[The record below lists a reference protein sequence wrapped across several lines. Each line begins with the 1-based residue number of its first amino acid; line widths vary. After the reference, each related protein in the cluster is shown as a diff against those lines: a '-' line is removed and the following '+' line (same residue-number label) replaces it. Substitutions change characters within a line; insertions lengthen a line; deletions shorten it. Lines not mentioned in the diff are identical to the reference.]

1 MLRITDSLRLAGTK
15 LRVRRIRLSITV
27 VVSGLLFAALLAGLT
42 MLMGAQRSVEEFDRG
57 SLNSRYLVA
66 QTAIRPNN
74 IEFTSSLTARAEAER
89 TQMIKDKQALA
100 ARLGLPYD
108 PKSEPPIMQSFPDSQ
123 PYPNDQSVIVQ
134 RLIRQETAKLP
145 RLTAD
150 AQWQFARTHGAVRQ
164 FSIQSIAANGMLN
177 YMERGIESFDD
188 KRQQNNQPT
197 PLEEFK
203 QQFGSITTIDQSLLG
218 GYLLASASAKPSE
231 IPLIIRYQDAET
243 LLGLKPLDKNA
254 SNDTQLARL
263 KELRQKAGQLTFS
276 ACYRNPA
283 SQELLQTAKQQIQ
296 AAANQAKK
304 PSADYVK
311 PDREYAMPSADS
323 CAAPAVVK
331 DNRSAETRRT
341 EANQRQFDQTFG
353 SAQPEPA
360 QAKFTFRVVGLM
372 PDGIEAAQSDIGSF
386 LQQFLSARLSYTWI
400 MPRGPMTTS
409 AQTALESTIQTANN
423 DQGGAN
429 REETLAIYEFSDPNK
444 ARSYLAAASCGEGA
458 SGGTGATDLFA
469 QPEPA
474 AEASKT
480 QKSNKSICLPHYVV
494 FASPTGS
501 NSLVNYDAMERL
513 RPIIMWTFIGVTII
527 AAFILLIIIS
537 RTIADS
543 RKESAV
549 FRALGATRLDIS
561 QIYFVYTMIVAL
573 LTALFSIAAGLIVVY
588 IADNLLAGQITA
600 TLRIAMTPKDLA
612 TTFHFWTIDWTII
625 GAVALSIIA
634 AAVLA
639 CLIPLIRNTRRNPI
653 KDMRDE

>member
-66 QTAIRPNN
+66 QTAIRLNN
-74 IEFTSSLTARAEAER
+74 IEFTSNLTARAEAER
-89 TQMIKDKQALA
+89 TQMIKDKQTLA

-108 PKSEPPIMQSFPDSQ
+108 PKSEPPIMQSFPDSP
-123 PYPNDQSVIVQ
+123 PYPNSQSVVVQ
-134 RLIRQETAKLP
+134 RIIREELTKLP

-150 AQWQFARTHGAVRQ
+150 AQWQFARTRGAVQQ

-203 QQFGSITTIDQSLLG
+203 QQFGSITAIDRSLLG
-218 GYLLASASAKPSE
+218 GYLLAGASAKPSE
-231 IPLIIRYQDAET
+231 IPLIIRYQDAEA

-331 DNRSAETRRT
+331 DNLSAEAKRT

-386 LQQFLSARLSYTWI
+386 LQQFLSTRLSYTWI
-400 MPRGPMTTS
+400 MPRGSMTTA

-423 DQGGAN
+423 DQGNAN

-444 ARSYLAAASCGEGA
+444 ARNYLAAASCGEGA
-458 SGGTGATDLFA
+458 SGGTGGTDLFA

-474 AEASKT
+474 AEASKA

-513 RPIIMWTFIGVTII
+513 KPIIMWTFIGVTII

-588 IADNLLAGQITA
+588 IADNLLASQITA

>member
-74 IEFTSSLTARAEAER
+74 IEFTSNLTARAEAER

-108 PKSEPPIMQSFPDSQ
+108 PKSEPSIMQSFPDSQ

-150 AQWQFARTHGAVRQ
+150 AQWQFARTRGAVRQ

-197 PLEEFK
+197 PLEELK

-218 GYLLASASAKPSE
+218 GYLLADASAKLSE
-231 IPLIIRYQDAET
+231 IPLIIRYQDAEA

-331 DNRSAETRRT
+331 DNRSAEVKRT
-341 EANQRQFDQTFG
+341 EANRRYFDQTFG

-400 MPRGPMTTS
+400 MPRGSMTTA

-429 REETLAIYEFSDPNK
+429 RDETLAIYEFSDPNK

-458 SGGTGATDLFA
+458 A
-469 QPEPA
+469 QPEPTG
-474 AEASKT
+474 ASKT

-513 RPIIMWTFIGVTII
+513 KPIIMWTFIGVTII

-573 LTALFSIAAGLIVVY
+573 LTALFSITAGLVVVY
-588 IADNLLAGQITA
+588 IADNVFASQITA

-612 TTFHFWTIDWTII
+612 TTFHFWTIDWMVI

>member
-42 MLMGAQRSVEEFDRG
+42 MLMGAQQSVEEFDRG
-57 SLNSRYLVA
+57 SLNNRYLVA

-74 IEFTSSLTARAEAER
+74 IEFTSNLAAHAEAER

-108 PKSEPPIMQSFPDSQ
+108 PKSEPSIMQSFPDSQ

-150 AQWQFARTHGAVRQ
+150 AQWQFARTRGAVRQ

-218 GYLLASASAKPSE
+218 GYLLAGASAKPSE

-263 KELRQKAGQLTFS
+263 KELRQKARQLTFS

-304 PSADYVK
+304 PSADYIK

-331 DNRSAETRRT
+331 DNRSAEARRT
-341 EANQRQFDQTFG
+341 EANQRYFDQTFG

-386 LQQFLSARLSYTWI
+386 LQQFLSTRLSYTWI
-400 MPRGPMTTS
+400 MPRGSMTTA

-423 DQGGAN
+423 DQGNAN

-458 SGGTGATDLFA
+458 SGGTEITDLSA

-474 AEASKT
+474 EVSKT

-513 RPIIMWTFIGVTII
+513 KPIIMWTFIGVTII

-537 RTIADS
+537 RTRADS

-588 IADNLLAGQITA
+588 IADNLLASQITA

-612 TTFHFWTIDWTII
+612 TTFHFWTIDWMVI

>member
-66 QTAIRPNN
+66 QTAIRPNT
-74 IEFTSSLTARAEAER
+74 IEFTSNLTARAEAER

-150 AQWQFARTHGAVRQ
+150 AQWQFARTRGAVQQ
-164 FSIQSIAANGMLN
+164 FSIQSITANGTLN
-177 YMERGIESFDD
+177 YMEQGLESFDD

-218 GYLLASASAKPSE
+218 GYLLAGASAKPSE
-231 IPLIIRYQDAET
+231 IPLIIRYQDAEV

-254 SNDTQLARL
+254 SNDMQLARL
-263 KELRQKAGQLTFS
+263 KELRQKARQLTFS
-276 ACYRNPA
+276 ACYRNPTSRA
-283 SQELLQTAKQQIQ
+283 LLQTAKQQIQ

-323 CAAPAVVK
+323 CAAPTVIK
-331 DNRSAETRRT
+331 DNRSAEARRT

-372 PDGIEAAQSDIGSF
+372 PDGIKATLSDIGSF
-386 LQQFLSARLSYTWI
+386 LQQFLSTRLAYAWI
-400 MPRGPMTTS
+400 MPRGPMTTA

-429 REETLAIYEFSDPNK
+429 RDETLAIYEFSDPNK

-458 SGGTGATDLFA
+458 SGGTGGTDLFA
-469 QPEPA
+469 QPEPV
-474 AEASKT
+474 EASKT
-480 QKSNKSICLPHYVV
+480 QRSNKSICLPHYVV

-513 RPIIMWTFIGVTII
+513 KPIIMWTFIGVTII

-573 LTALFSIAAGLIVVY
+573 FTALFSIAAGLIVVY
-588 IADNLLAGQITA
+588 IADNLLASQITA

>member
-74 IEFTSSLTARAEAER
+74 IEFTSNLTARAEVER

-150 AQWQFARTHGAVRQ
+150 AQWQFAHTRGAVQQ

-203 QQFGSITTIDQSLLG
+203 QQFSSITAIDQSLLG
-218 GYLLASASAKPSE
+218 GYLLAGASAKPSE
-231 IPLIIRYQDAET
+231 IPLIIRYQDAEV

-304 PSADYVK
+304 PSADYIK
-311 PDREYAMPSADS
+311 PDREYAMPPADS

-331 DNRSAETRRT
+331 DNRSAEAKRT
-341 EANQRQFDQTFG
+341 EANQRYFDQTFG

-372 PDGIEAAQSDIGSF
+372 PDDMKATQSDIGSF
-386 LQQFLSARLSYTWI
+386 LQQFLSTRLSHTWI
-400 MPRGPMTTS
+400 MPRGSMTTA
-409 AQTALESTIQTANN
+409 AQTALESTIQTASN
-423 DQGGAN
+423 DQGNAN
-429 REETLAIYEFSDPNK
+429 RDETLAIYEFSDPNK
-444 ARSYLAAASCGEGA
+444 ARNYLAAASCGEGA
-458 SGGTGATDLFA
+458 SGGTGGTDLFA

-474 AEASKT
+474 ETSTAKR
-480 QKSNKSICLPHYVV
+480 SNKSICLPHYVV

-513 RPIIMWTFIGVTII
+513 KPIIMWTFIGVTII

-588 IADNLLAGQITA
+588 IADNLLASQITA

>member
-57 SLNSRYLVA
+57 SLNNRYLVA

-74 IEFTSSLTARAEAER
+74 IEFTSNLTAHAEAER

-150 AQWQFARTHGAVRQ
+150 AQWQFARTRGAIRQ
-164 FSIQSIAANGMLN
+164 FSVQSIAANGMLN

-197 PLEEFK
+197 LLEEFK

-218 GYLLASASAKPSE
+218 GYLLANANAKPSE
-231 IPLIIRYQDAET
+231 IPLIIRYQDAEA

-331 DNRSAETRRT
+331 DNRSAEAKRT

-372 PDGIEAAQSDIGSF
+372 PDGIEAAQSDTGSF
-386 LQQFLSARLSYTWI
+386 LQQFLSTRLAYTWI
-400 MPRGPMTTS
+400 MPRGSMTTA

-429 REETLAIYEFSDPNK
+429 RDETLAIYEFSNPNK
-444 ARSYLAAASCGEGA
+444 ARSYLAAASCGEGN
-458 SGGTGATDLFA
+458 SGGTEITDLSA

-474 AEASKT
+474 EVSKT
-480 QKSNKSICLPHYVV
+480 QKSNKSICLPRYVV

-573 LTALFSIAAGLIVVY
+573 LTALFSITAGLIVVY
-588 IADNLLAGQITA
+588 IADNLLASQITA

-612 TTFHFWTIDWTII
+612 TTFHFWTIDWMVI

>member
-57 SLNSRYLVA
+57 SLNNRYLVA

-74 IEFTSSLTARAEAER
+74 IEFTSNLTARAEVER

-150 AQWQFARTHGAVRQ
+150 AQWQFARTHGAIRQ

-177 YMERGIESFDD
+177 YMERGLESFDD

-203 QQFGSITTIDQSLLG
+203 QQFGSITAIDQSLLG
-218 GYLLASASAKPSE
+218 GYLLANANAKPSE
-231 IPLIIRYQDAET
+231 IPLIIRYQDAEA

-386 LQQFLSARLSYTWI
+386 LQQFLSTRLSYTWI
-400 MPRGPMTTS
+400 MPRGSMTTA

-423 DQGGAN
+423 DQGNAN
-429 REETLAIYEFSDPNK
+429 RDETLAIYEFSDPNK

-458 SGGTGATDLFA
+458 A
-469 QPEPA
+469 QPEP

-513 RPIIMWTFIGVTII
+513 KPIIMWTFIGVTII

-573 LTALFSIAAGLIVVY
+573 LTALFSITAGLIVVY
-588 IADNLLAGQITA
+588 IADNMFASQITA

-612 TTFHFWTIDWTII
+612 TTFHFWTMDWMVI

>member
-74 IEFTSSLTARAEAER
+74 IEFTSNLTARAEAER

-108 PKSEPPIMQSFPDSQ
+108 PKSEPPIMQSFPDSP
-123 PYPNDQSVIVQ
+123 PYPNNQSVIVQ

-150 AQWQFARTHGAVRQ
+150 AQWQFARTRGAVQQ

-203 QQFGSITTIDQSLLG
+203 QQFSNITAIDQSLLG
-218 GYLLASASAKPSE
+218 GYLLAGVSAKPSE
-231 IPLIIRYQDAET
+231 IPLIIRYQDAEA

-263 KELRQKAGQLTFS
+263 KELRQKAGHLTFS
-276 ACYRNPA
+276 ACYRNPTSRA
-283 SQELLQTAKQQIQ
+283 LLQTAKQQIQ

-323 CAAPAVVK
+323 CAAPTVIK
-331 DNRSAETRRT
+331 DNRSAEAKRT

-372 PDGIEAAQSDIGSF
+372 PDGIKATQSDIGSF
-386 LQQFLSARLSYTWI
+386 LQQFLSTRLAYAWI
-400 MPRGPMTTS
+400 MPRGPMTTA
-409 AQTALESTIQTANN
+409 AQTALESTIQTATNN
-423 DQGGAN
+423 DQGNAS

-458 SGGTGATDLFA
+458 A
-469 QPEPA
+469 QPEPTG
-474 AEASKT
+474 ASKT
-480 QKSNKSICLPHYVV
+480 QKSNKSICLPRYVV

-588 IADNLLAGQITA
+588 IADNLLASQITA

-612 TTFHFWTIDWTII
+612 TIFHFWTIDWTII

>member
-57 SLNSRYLVA
+57 SLNNRYLVA

-74 IEFTSSLTARAEAER
+74 IEFTSNLTARAEAER

-145 RLTAD
+145 RLTAA

-188 KRQQNNQPT
+188 KRQQNNQPI

-218 GYLLASASAKPSE
+218 GYLLAGASAKPSE

-254 SNDTQLARL
+254 SNDMQLARL

-283 SQELLQTAKQQIQ
+283 SQALLQTAKQQIQ

-323 CAAPAVVK
+323 CAAPTVIK
-331 DNRSAETRRT
+331 DNRSTETKRT
-341 EANQRQFDQTFG
+341 EANQRYFDQTFG
-353 SAQPEPA
+353 SAQPEPT

-400 MPRGPMTTS
+400 MPRGSMTTA

-429 REETLAIYEFSDPNK
+429 RDETLAIYEFSDPNK
-444 ARSYLAAASCGEGA
+444 ARGYLAAASCGEGN
-458 SGGTGATDLFA
+458 SGGTEITDLSA

-474 AEASKT
+474 EVSKT

-513 RPIIMWTFIGVTII
+513 KPIIMWTFIGVTII

-588 IADNLLAGQITA
+588 IADNLLASQITA

-612 TTFHFWTIDWTII
+612 TTFHFWTIDWIVI

>member
-74 IEFTSSLTARAEAER
+74 IEFTSNLTARAEAER

-123 PYPNDQSVIVQ
+123 PYPNNQSVIVQ

-164 FSIQSIAANGMLN
+164 FSIQSIATNGMLN

-203 QQFGSITTIDQSLLG
+203 QQFGSITAIDQSLLG
-218 GYLLASASAKPSE
+218 GYLLAGASAKPSE
-231 IPLIIRYQDAET
+231 IPLIIRYQDAEA

-331 DNRSAETRRT
+331 DNRSAEAKRT
-341 EANQRQFDQTFG
+341 EADQRYFDQTFG
-353 SAQPEPA
+353 SVQPEPA

-372 PDGIEAAQSDIGSF
+372 PDGIKATQSDIGSF
-386 LQQFLSARLSYTWI
+386 LQQFLSTRLAYAWI
-400 MPRGPMTTS
+400 MPRGPMTTA

-429 REETLAIYEFSDPNK
+429 RDETLAIYEFSDPNK
-444 ARSYLAAASCGEGA
+444 ARSYLAAASCGEGN
-458 SGGTGATDLFA
+458 SGGTEITDLSA
-469 QPEPA
+469 QPEPT
-474 AEASKT
+474 EASKT

-513 RPIIMWTFIGVTII
+513 KPIIMWTFIGVTII

-588 IADNLLAGQITA
+588 IADNVFASQITT

-612 TTFHFWTIDWTII
+612 TTFHFWTIDWMVI

>member
-42 MLMGAQRSVEEFDRG
+42 MLMGAQRSIEEFDRG

-74 IEFTSSLTARAEAER
+74 IEFTSDLTARAEAER

-150 AQWQFARTHGAVRQ
+150 AQWQFARARGAVRQ

-203 QQFGSITTIDQSLLG
+203 QQFGSITAIDQSLLG
-218 GYLLASASAKPSE
+218 GYLLAGASAKPSE

-254 SNDTQLARL
+254 NNDTQLARL
-263 KELRQKAGQLTFS
+263 KELRQKARQLTFS

-311 PDREYAMPSADS
+311 PDHEYAMPSADS
-323 CAAPAVVK
+323 CAAPTVVK
-331 DNRSAETRRT
+331 DNRSAEARRT
-341 EANQRQFDQTFG
+341 EANQRYFDQTFG

-386 LQQFLSARLSYTWI
+386 LQQFLSTRLSYTWI
-400 MPRGPMTTS
+400 MPRGSMTTA

-429 REETLAIYEFSDPNK
+429 RDETLAIYEFSNPNK
-444 ARSYLAAASCGEGA
+444 ARSYLAAASCGEGN
-458 SGGTGATDLFA
+458 SGGTEITDLSA

-474 AEASKT
+474 EVSKT
-480 QKSNKSICLPHYVV
+480 QKSNKSICLPRYVV

-573 LTALFSIAAGLIVVY
+573 LTALFSITAGLIVVY
-588 IADNLLAGQITA
+588 IADNVFAGQITA

-612 TTFHFWTIDWTII
+612 TTFRFWTIDWMVI

>member
-57 SLNSRYLVA
+57 SLNNRYLVA
-66 QTAIRPNN
+66 QTAIRPNT
-74 IEFTSSLTARAEAER
+74 IEFTSNLTARAEAER

-108 PKSEPPIMQSFPDSQ
+108 PKSEPPIMQSFPDSP
-123 PYPNDQSVIVQ
+123 PYPNNQSVIVQ

-150 AQWQFARTHGAVRQ
+150 AQWQFARTRGAVQQ

-203 QQFGSITTIDQSLLG
+203 QQFSSITAIDQSLLG
-218 GYLLASASAKPSE
+218 GYLLAGASAKPSE
-231 IPLIIRYQDAET
+231 IPLIIRYQDAEV

-276 ACYRNPA
+276 ACYRNPTSRA
-283 SQELLQTAKQQIQ
+283 LLQTAKQQIQ

-304 PSADYVK
+304 PSADYIK

-372 PDGIEAAQSDIGSF
+372 PDGIKATQSDIGSF
-386 LQQFLSARLSYTWI
+386 LQQFLSTRLAYAWI
-400 MPRGPMTTS
+400 MPRGPMTTA

-429 REETLAIYEFSDPNK
+429 RDETLAIYEFSDPNK
-444 ARSYLAAASCGEGA
+444 ARNYLAAASCGEGA
-458 SGGTGATDLFA
+458 SGGTGGTDLFA

-474 AEASKT
+474 ETSTAKR
-480 QKSNKSICLPHYVV
+480 SNKSICLPHYVV

-513 RPIIMWTFIGVTII
+513 KPIIMWTFIGVTII

-588 IADNLLAGQITA
+588 IADNVFASQITA

-612 TTFHFWTIDWTII
+612 TTFHFWTIDWAII

>member
-74 IEFTSSLTARAEAER
+74 IEFTSNLTARAEAER

-150 AQWQFARTHGAVRQ
+150 AQWQFARTRGAVRQ

-218 GYLLASASAKPSE
+218 GYLLAGASAKPNE

-311 PDREYAMPSADS
+311 PDREYAMPPADS
-323 CAAPAVVK
+323 CAAPAVIK
-331 DNRSAETRRT
+331 DNRSVEAKRT
-341 EANQRQFDQTFG
+341 EANQRYFDQTFG

-372 PDGIEAAQSDIGSF
+372 PDCIEAAQSDIGSF
-386 LQQFLSARLSYTWI
+386 LQQFLSARLAYTWI
-400 MPRGPMTTS
+400 MPRGSMTTA

-429 REETLAIYEFSDPNK
+429 RDETLAIYEFSDPNK
-444 ARSYLAAASCGEGA
+444 ARSYLAAASCGEGN
-458 SGGTGATDLFA
+458 SGGTEITDLSA
-469 QPEPA
+469 QPEP

-480 QKSNKSICLPHYVV
+480 QKPDKSICLPHYVL

-513 RPIIMWTFIGVTII
+513 KPIIMWTFIGVTII

-573 LTALFSIAAGLIVVY
+573 LTALFSITAGLVVVY
-588 IADNLLAGQITA
+588 IADNLLASQITA
-600 TLRIAMTPKDLA
+600 TLRIAMTSKDLA
-612 TTFHFWTIDWTII
+612 TTFHFWTIDWMVI

>member
-42 MLMGAQRSVEEFDRG
+42 MLMGAQQSVEEFDRG

-74 IEFTSSLTARAEAER
+74 IEFTSNLTARAEAER

-108 PKSEPPIMQSFPDSQ
+108 PKSEPPIMQSLPDGPS
-123 PYPNDQSVIVQ
+123 YPNSQSVIVQ

-150 AQWQFARTHGAVRQ
+150 AQWQFARTQGAVQQ
-164 FSIQSIAANGMLN
+164 FAIQSIAANGMLN
-177 YMERGIESFDD
+177 YMERGLESFDD

-203 QQFGSITTIDQSLLG
+203 QQFSNITAIDQSLLG
-218 GYLLASASAKPSE
+218 GYLLADTSAKPSE
-231 IPLIIRYQDAET
+231 IPLIIRYQDAEA

-331 DNRSAETRRT
+331 DNRSAEAKRT

-386 LQQFLSARLSYTWI
+386 LQQFLSTRLAYTWI
-400 MPRGPMTTS
+400 MPRGSITTA

-423 DQGGAN
+423 DQGNAN

-458 SGGTGATDLFA
+458 SGGTGGTDLFA
-469 QPEPA
+469 QPEPV
-474 AEASKT
+474 EASKT

-513 RPIIMWTFIGVTII
+513 KPIIMWTFIGVTII

-588 IADNLLAGQITA
+588 IADNWLAGQITA

-612 TTFHFWTIDWTII
+612 TTFHFWTIDWMVI

>member
-74 IEFTSSLTARAEAER
+74 IEFTSNLTARAEAER

-108 PKSEPPIMQSFPDSQ
+108 PKSEPPIMQSFPDSP
-123 PYPNDQSVIVQ
+123 PYPNSQSVVVQ
-134 RLIRQETAKLP
+134 RIIREELTKLP

-150 AQWQFARTHGAVRQ
+150 AQWQFARTRGAVRQ

-203 QQFGSITTIDQSLLG
+203 QQFSNITAIDQSLLG
-218 GYLLASASAKPSE
+218 GYLLTSANTKPSE
-231 IPLIIRYQDAET
+231 IPLIIRYQDAEV

-263 KELRQKAGQLTFS
+263 KELRQKARQLTFS

-331 DNRSAETRRT
+331 DNRSAEAKRT

-353 SAQPEPA
+353 STQSEPA

-372 PDGIEAAQSDIGSF
+372 PDDMKATQSDIGSF
-386 LQQFLSARLSYTWI
+386 LQQFLSTRLSHTWI
-400 MPRGPMTTS
+400 MPRGSMTTA
-409 AQTALESTIQTANN
+409 AQTALESTIQTATNN

-429 REETLAIYEFSDPNK
+429 RDETLAIYEFSDPNK

-458 SGGTGATDLFA
+458 A
-469 QPEPA
+469 QPEP

-513 RPIIMWTFIGVTII
+513 KPIIMWTFIGVTII

-573 LTALFSIAAGLIVVY
+573 LTALFSIAAGLTVVY
-588 IADNLLAGQITA
+588 IADNLLASQITA

-612 TTFHFWTIDWTII
+612 TTFHFWTIDWMVI

>member
-74 IEFTSSLTARAEAER
+74 IDFTSNLTARAEAER

-108 PKSEPPIMQSFPDSQ
+108 PKSEPPIMQSFPDSP
-123 PYPNDQSVIVQ
+123 PYPNSQSVIVQ

-150 AQWQFARTHGAVRQ
+150 AQWQFARTRGAVRQ

-203 QQFGSITTIDQSLLG
+203 QQFSNITAIDQSLLG
-218 GYLLASASAKPSE
+218 GYLLSGASAKPSE
-231 IPLIIRYQDAET
+231 IPLIIRYQDAEV

-263 KELRQKAGQLTFS
+263 KELRQKAGRLTFS

-283 SQELLQTAKQQIQ
+283 SRALLQTAKQQIQ

-304 PSADYVK
+304 PSTDYVK

-323 CAAPAVVK
+323 CAAPTVIK
-331 DNRSAETRRT
+331 DNRSAETKRT
-341 EANQRQFDQTFG
+341 EANQRYFDQTFG
-353 SAQPEPA
+353 STQPEPA

-386 LQQFLSARLSYTWI
+386 LQQFLSTRLSHTWI
-400 MPRGPMTTS
+400 MPRGSMTTA

-429 REETLAIYEFSDPNK
+429 RDETLAIYEFSDPNK

-458 SGGTGATDLFA
+458 A
-469 QPEPA
+469 QPEPTG
-474 AEASKT
+474 ASKT
-480 QKSNKSICLPHYVV
+480 QKPDKSICLPHYVV

-513 RPIIMWTFIGVTII
+513 KPIIMWTFIGVTII

-588 IADNLLAGQITA
+588 IADNLLASQITA

-612 TTFHFWTIDWTII
+612 TTFHFWTIDWMVI

>member
-74 IEFTSSLTARAEAER
+74 IEFTSNLTARAEAER

-108 PKSEPPIMQSFPDSQ
+108 PKSEPSIMQSFPDSP
-123 PYPNDQSVIVQ
+123 PYPNSQSVVVQ

-164 FSIQSIAANGMLN
+164 FSIQSIAANGLLN
-177 YMERGIESFDD
+177 YMERGLESFDD
-188 KRQQNNQPT
+188 KRQQNSQPT

-203 QQFGSITTIDQSLLG
+203 QQFSSITTIDQSLLG
-218 GYLLASASAKPSE
+218 GYLLAGASAKPSE
-231 IPLIIRYQDAET
+231 IPLIIRYQDAEV

-276 ACYRNPA
+276 ACYRNPTSRA
-283 SQELLQTAKQQIQ
+283 LLQTAKQQIQ

-331 DNRSAETRRT
+331 DNRSAEAKRT

-386 LQQFLSARLSYTWI
+386 LQQFLSARLAYTWI
-400 MPRGPMTTS
+400 MPRGPMTTA

-423 DQGGAN
+423 DQGNAN

-444 ARSYLAAASCGEGA
+444 ARSYLAAASCSEGN
-458 SGGTGATDLFA
+458 SGGTEITDLSA
-469 QPEPA
+469 QPEP

-513 RPIIMWTFIGVTII
+513 KPIIMWTFIGVTII

-573 LTALFSIAAGLIVVY
+573 LTTLFSITAGLIVVY
-588 IADNLLAGQITA
+588 IADNVFASQITA

-612 TTFHFWTIDWTII
+612 TTFHFWTVDWAII

>member
-74 IEFTSSLTARAEAER
+74 IEFTSNLTARAEAER

-150 AQWQFARTHGAVRQ
+150 AQWQFARTRGAVRQ

-177 YMERGIESFDD
+177 YMEQGLESFDD

-218 GYLLASASAKPSE
+218 GYLLAGASAKPSE

-263 KELRQKAGQLTFS
+263 KELRQKARQLTFS

-283 SQELLQTAKQQIQ
+283 SQALLQTAKQQIQ

-311 PDREYAMPSADS
+311 PDREYAMPSANS
-323 CAAPAVVK
+323 CAAPTVVK
-331 DNRSAETRRT
+331 DNRSAETKRT

-353 SAQPEPA
+353 SVQPEPA

-372 PDGIEAAQSDIGSF
+372 PDGIKATQSDIGSF
-386 LQQFLSARLSYTWI
+386 LQQFLSTRLSHTWI
-400 MPRGPMTTS
+400 MPRGLMTTA
-409 AQTALESTIQTANN
+409 AQTALESTVQTANN

-429 REETLAIYEFSDPNK
+429 RDETLAIYEFSDPNK
-444 ARSYLAAASCGEGA
+444 ARSYLAAASCGEGN
-458 SGGTGATDLFA
+458 SGGTEITDLSA
-469 QPEPA
+469 QPEPT
-474 AEASKT
+474 EASKT

-513 RPIIMWTFIGVTII
+513 KPIIMWTFIGVTII

-543 RKESAV
+543 RKESAI

-573 LTALFSIAAGLIVVY
+573 LTALFSVTAGLIVVY

-600 TLRIAMTPKDLA
+600 TLRVAMTPKDLA
-612 TTFHFWTIDWTII
+612 TTFHFWTIDWAII

>member
-74 IEFTSSLTARAEAER
+74 IEFTSNLTARAEAER

-108 PKSEPPIMQSFPDSQ
+108 PKSEPPIMQSFPDSP
-123 PYPNDQSVIVQ
+123 PYPNNQSVIVQ

-150 AQWQFARTHGAVRQ
+150 AQWQFARTRGAVQQ

-203 QQFGSITTIDQSLLG
+203 QQFSNITAIDQSLLG
-218 GYLLASASAKPSE
+218 GYLLAGVSAKPSE
-231 IPLIIRYQDAET
+231 IPLIIRYQDAEA

-276 ACYRNPA
+276 ACYRNPTSRA
-283 SQELLQTAKQQIQ
+283 LLQTAKQQIQ

-323 CAAPAVVK
+323 CAAPTVIK
-331 DNRSAETRRT
+331 DNRSAEAKRT

-372 PDGIEAAQSDIGSF
+372 PDGIKATQSDIGSF
-386 LQQFLSARLSYTWI
+386 LQQFLSTRLAYAWI
-400 MPRGPMTTS
+400 MPRGPMTTA
-409 AQTALESTIQTANN
+409 AQTALESTIQTATNN
-423 DQGGAN
+423 DQGNAS

-458 SGGTGATDLFA
+458 A
-469 QPEPA
+469 QPEPTG
-474 AEASKT
+474 ASKT
-480 QKSNKSICLPHYVV
+480 QKSNKSICLPRYVV

-588 IADNLLAGQITA
+588 IADNLLASQITA

-612 TTFHFWTIDWTII
+612 TIFHFWD
-625 GAVALSIIA
+625 
-634 AAVLA
+634 
-639 CLIPLIRNTRRNPI
+639 
-653 KDMRDE
+653 D

>member
-74 IEFTSSLTARAEAER
+74 IEFTSNLTARAEAER

-108 PKSEPPIMQSFPDSQ
+108 PKSEPPIMQSFPDSP

-150 AQWQFARTHGAVRQ
+150 AQWQFARTRGAVRQ

-218 GYLLASASAKPSE
+218 GYLLAGASAKPSE

-263 KELRQKAGQLTFS
+263 KELRQKARQLTFS

-296 AAANQAKK
+296 TAANQAKK

-331 DNRSAETRRT
+331 DNRSAETKRT
-341 EANQRQFDQTFG
+341 EANQRYFDQTFD

-400 MPRGPMTTS
+400 MPRGSMTTA

-423 DQGGAN
+423 DQGNAN

-444 ARSYLAAASCGEGA
+444 ARSYLAAASCGEGN
-458 SGGTGATDLFA
+458 SGGTEITDLSA
-469 QPEPA
+469 QPEPT
-474 AEASKT
+474 EASKT
-480 QKSNKSICLPHYVV
+480 QKSNKSICLPRYVV

-513 RPIIMWTFIGVTII
+513 KPIIMWTFIGVTII

-573 LTALFSIAAGLIVVY
+573 LTALFSIAAGLVVVY
-588 IADNLLAGQITA
+588 IADNLLASQITA

-612 TTFHFWTIDWTII
+612 TTFHFWTIDWTVI

>member
-57 SLNSRYLVA
+57 SLNNRYLVA

-74 IEFTSSLTARAEAER
+74 IEFTSNLTARAEAER

-108 PKSEPPIMQSFPDSQ
+108 PKSEPPIMQSFPDSP
-123 PYPNDQSVIVQ
+123 PYPNNQNVIVQ
-134 RLIRQETAKLP
+134 WLIRQETAKLP

-150 AQWQFARTHGAVRQ
+150 AQWQFARTRGAMQQ

-203 QQFGSITTIDQSLLG
+203 QQFSNITAIDQSLLG
-218 GYLLASASAKPSE
+218 GYLLAGASAKPSE
-231 IPLIIRYQDAET
+231 IPLIIRYQDAEV

-254 SNDTQLARL
+254 SNDMQLARL

-283 SQELLQTAKQQIQ
+283 SQALLQTAKQQIQ

-311 PDREYAMPSADS
+311 SDREYAIPPADS
-323 CAAPAVVK
+323 CAAPTVVK
-331 DNRSAETRRT
+331 DNRSAEAKRT

-353 SAQPEPA
+353 STQSEPA
-360 QAKFTFRVVGLM
+360 QAKFTFHVVGLM
-372 PDGIEAAQSDIGSF
+372 PDDMKATQSDIGSF
-386 LQQFLSARLSYTWI
+386 LQQFLSTRLSHTWI
-400 MPRGPMTTS
+400 MPRGSITTA
-409 AQTALESTIQTANN
+409 AQTALESTIQTTNN
-423 DQGGAN
+423 DQGNAN
-429 REETLAIYEFSDPNK
+429 REETLAIYEFSEPNK
-444 ARSYLAAASCGEGA
+444 ARRYLAAASCGEGT
-458 SGGTGATDLFA
+458 SGGTGGTDLFA
-469 QPEPA
+469 QPEPV
-474 AEASKT
+474 EASKT

-513 RPIIMWTFIGVTII
+513 KPIIMWTFIGVTIV

-588 IADNLLAGQITA
+588 IADNLLASQITA
-600 TLRIAMTPKDLA
+600 TLRITMTPKDLA

>member
-74 IEFTSSLTARAEAER
+74 IEFTSDLTARAEAER

-100 ARLGLPYD
+100 ARLGLSYD

-150 AQWQFARTHGAVRQ
+150 AQWQFARTHGAVQQ

-177 YMERGIESFDD
+177 YMERGLESFGD

-203 QQFGSITTIDQSLLG
+203 QQFGNITAIDQSLLG
-218 GYLLASASAKPSE
+218 GYLLANASAKPSE
-231 IPLIIRYQDAET
+231 IPLIIRYQDAEV

-283 SQELLQTAKQQIQ
+283 SRALLQTAKQQIQ

-331 DNRSAETRRT
+331 DNRSAEAKRT

-353 SAQPEPA
+353 SAQPESA

-372 PDGIEAAQSDIGSF
+372 PDGIKATQSDIGSF
-386 LQQFLSARLSYTWI
+386 LQQFLSTRLSYTWI
-400 MPRGPMTTS
+400 MPRGSMTIA
-409 AQTALESTIQTANN
+409 AQMTLESTIQTANN

-429 REETLAIYEFSDPNK
+429 RDETLAIYEFSDPNK

-458 SGGTGATDLFA
+458 A
-469 QPEPA
+469 QPEPTG
-474 AEASKT
+474 ASKT
-480 QKSNKSICLPHYVV
+480 QKPDKSICLPRYVV

-588 IADNLLAGQITA
+588 IADNVFASQITA

-612 TTFHFWTIDWTII
+612 TTFHFWTIDWMVI

>member
-74 IEFTSSLTARAEAER
+74 IEFTSNLTARAEAER

-150 AQWQFARTHGAVRQ
+150 AQWQFARTRGAVRQ

-218 GYLLASASAKPSE
+218 GYLLAGASAKPSE
-231 IPLIIRYQDAET
+231 IPLIIRYQDAEV

-263 KELRQKAGQLTFS
+263 KELRQKAGRMTFS

-331 DNRSAETRRT
+331 DNRSAEAKRT
-341 EANQRQFDQTFG
+341 EANQRYFDQTFG

-386 LQQFLSARLSYTWI
+386 LQQFLSTRLSYTWI
-400 MPRGPMTTS
+400 MPRGSMTTA

-423 DQGGAN
+423 DQGNAN

-444 ARSYLAAASCGEGA
+444 ARNYLAAASCGT
-458 SGGTGATDLFA
+458 GGTELFA
-469 QPEPA
+469 QPEP

-513 RPIIMWTFIGVTII
+513 KPIIMWTFIGVTII

-588 IADNLLAGQITA
+588 IADNLLASQITA

-612 TTFHFWTIDWTII
+612 TTFHFWTIDWTVI

>member
-74 IEFTSSLTARAEAER
+74 IEFTSNLTARAEAER

-108 PKSEPPIMQSFPDSQ
+108 PKSEPPIMQSFPDSP
-123 PYPNDQSVIVQ
+123 PYPNNQSVIVQ

-150 AQWQFARTHGAVRQ
+150 AQWQFARTHGAVQQ
-164 FSIQSIAANGMLN
+164 FSIQSIAVNGMLN
-177 YMERGIESFDD
+177 YMERGLESFDD

-203 QQFGSITTIDQSLLG
+203 QQFSNITAIDQSLLG
-218 GYLLASASAKPSE
+218 GYLLAGASAKPSE
-231 IPLIIRYQDAET
+231 IPLIIRYQDAEA

-254 SNDTQLARL
+254 NNDTQLSRL

-276 ACYRNPA
+276 TCYRNPA

-296 AAANQAKK
+296 AAANQTKK

-323 CAAPAVVK
+323 CAAPTVVK
-331 DNRSAETRRT
+331 DNRSAETKRT
-341 EANQRQFDQTFG
+341 EANQRYFDQTFD

-386 LQQFLSARLSYTWI
+386 LQQFLSTRLSYTWI
-400 MPRGPMTTS
+400 MPRGSMTTA

-423 DQGGAN
+423 DQGSAN

-444 ARSYLAAASCGEGA
+444 ARSYLAAASCGEGN
-458 SGGTGATDLFA
+458 SGGTEITDLSA
-469 QPEPA
+469 QPEPT
-474 AEASKT
+474 EASKA

-513 RPIIMWTFIGVTII
+513 RPIIMWTFISVTII

-588 IADNLLAGQITA
+588 IADNVFASQITA

-612 TTFHFWTIDWTII
+612 TTFHFWTIDWIVI

>member
-74 IEFTSSLTARAEAER
+74 IEFTSNLTARAEAER
-89 TQMIKDKQALA
+89 TQMIKNKQALA

-150 AQWQFARTHGAVRQ
+150 AQWQFARTRGAVRQ

-203 QQFGSITTIDQSLLG
+203 QQFSSITTIDQSLLG
-218 GYLLASASAKPSE
+218 GYLLAGASAKPNE
-231 IPLIIRYQDAET
+231 IPLIIRYQDAEA

-311 PDREYAMPSADS
+311 PDREYAMPPADS
-323 CAAPAVVK
+323 CAAPAVIK
-331 DNRSAETRRT
+331 DNRSAEAQRT

-372 PDGIEAAQSDIGSF
+372 PDGIKATQSDIGSF
-386 LQQFLSARLSYTWI
+386 LQQFLSTRLAYAWI
-400 MPRGPMTTS
+400 MPRGPMTTA

-423 DQGGAN
+423 DQGGTN
-429 REETLAIYEFSDPNK
+429 RDETLAIYEFSDPNK
-444 ARSYLAAASCGEGA
+444 ARSYLAAASCGEGN
-458 SGGTGATDLFA
+458 SGGTEITDLSA
-469 QPEPA
+469 QPEPT
-474 AEASKT
+474 EASKT

-513 RPIIMWTFIGVTII
+513 KPIIMWTFIGVTII

-588 IADNLLAGQITA
+588 IADNLLASQITA

>member
-74 IEFTSSLTARAEAER
+74 IEFTSNLTARAEAER

-108 PKSEPPIMQSFPDSQ
+108 PKSEPPIMQSFPDSP

-150 AQWQFARTHGAVRQ
+150 AQWQFARTHGAVQQ
-164 FSIQSIAANGMLN
+164 FSIQSIATNGMLN

-188 KRQQNNQPT
+188 KHQQNNQPT

-218 GYLLASASAKPSE
+218 GYLLAGASAKPNE
-231 IPLIIRYQDAET
+231 IPLIIRYQDVEA

-254 SNDTQLARL
+254 SNDTQLSRL
-263 KELRQKAGQLTFS
+263 KELRQKARQLTFS

-341 EANQRQFDQTFG
+341 EANQRYFDQTFG

-386 LQQFLSARLSYTWI
+386 LQQFLSTRLSYTWI
-400 MPRGPMTTS
+400 MPRGSMTT
-409 AQTALESTIQTANN
+409 ATQTAFESTIQTANN

-429 REETLAIYEFSDPNK
+429 RDETLAIYEFSDPNK

-458 SGGTGATDLFA
+458 A
-469 QPEPA
+469 QPESTG
-474 AEASKT
+474 ASKT
-480 QKSNKSICLPHYVV
+480 QKFNKSICLPHYVV

-513 RPIIMWTFIGVTII
+513 KPIIMWTFIGVTII

-588 IADNLLAGQITA
+588 IADNVFASQITA

-612 TTFHFWTIDWTII
+612 TTFHFWTIDWMVI

>member
-57 SLNSRYLVA
+57 SLNNRYLVA

-74 IEFTSSLTARAEAER
+74 IEFTSNLTARAEAER

-150 AQWQFARTHGAVRQ
+150 AQWQFARTQGAVRQ
-164 FSIQSIAANGMLN
+164 FAIQSIAANGMLN
-177 YMERGIESFDD
+177 YMERGLESFDD

-203 QQFGSITTIDQSLLG
+203 QQFGNITAIDQSLLG
-218 GYLLASASAKPSE
+218 GYLLAGASAKPNE
-231 IPLIIRYQDAET
+231 IPLIIRYQDAEA

-254 SNDTQLARL
+254 SNDTQLTRL
-263 KELRQKAGQLTFS
+263 KELRQKARQLTFS
-276 ACYRNPA
+276 ACYRNPTSRA
-283 SQELLQTAKQQIQ
+283 LLQTAKQQIQ

-323 CAAPAVVK
+323 CAAPTVIK
-331 DNRSAETRRT
+331 DNRSAEAKRT

-372 PDGIEAAQSDIGSF
+372 PDGIKATQSDIGSF
-386 LQQFLSARLSYTWI
+386 LQQFLSTRLAYAWI
-400 MPRGPMTTS
+400 MPRGPMTTA

-429 REETLAIYEFSDPNK
+429 RDETLAIYEFSDPNK

-458 SGGTGATDLFA
+458 V
-469 QPEPA
+469 QPEP

-480 QKSNKSICLPHYVV
+480 QKSNKSICLPRYVV

-588 IADNLLAGQITA
+588 IANNVFASQITA
-600 TLRIAMTPKDLA
+600 TLRIAMTPKDLT
-612 TTFHFWTIDWTII
+612 TTFHFWTIDWAII

>member
-74 IEFTSSLTARAEAER
+74 IDFTSNLTARAEAER

-108 PKSEPPIMQSFPDSQ
+108 PKSEPPIMQSFPDSP
-123 PYPNDQSVIVQ
+123 PYPNSQSVIVQ

-150 AQWQFARTHGAVRQ
+150 AQWQFARTRGAVRQ

-203 QQFGSITTIDQSLLG
+203 QQFSNITAIDQSLLG
-218 GYLLASASAKPSE
+218 GYLLSGASAKPSE
-231 IPLIIRYQDAET
+231 IPLIIRYQDAEA
-243 LLGLKPLDKNA
+243 LLDLKPLDKNA

-263 KELRQKAGQLTFS
+263 KELRQKAGRLTFS

-283 SQELLQTAKQQIQ
+283 SRALLQTAKQQIQ

-304 PSADYVK
+304 PSTDYVK

-323 CAAPAVVK
+323 CAAPTVIK
-331 DNRSAETRRT
+331 DNRSAETKRT
-341 EANQRQFDQTFG
+341 EANQRYFDQTFG
-353 SAQPEPA
+353 STQPEPA

-386 LQQFLSARLSYTWI
+386 LQQFLSTRLSHTWI
-400 MPRGPMTTS
+400 MPRGSMTTA

-429 REETLAIYEFSDPNK
+429 RDETLAIYEFSDPNK

-458 SGGTGATDLFA
+458 A
-469 QPEPA
+469 QPEPTG
-474 AEASKT
+474 ASKT
-480 QKSNKSICLPHYVV
+480 QKPDKSICLPHYVV

-513 RPIIMWTFIGVTII
+513 KPIIMWTFIGVTII

-588 IADNLLAGQITA
+588 IADNLLASQITA

-612 TTFHFWTIDWTII
+612 TTFHFWTIDWMVI

>member
-57 SLNSRYLVA
+57 SLNNRYLVA

-74 IEFTSSLTARAEAER
+74 IEFTSNLTAHAEAER

-150 AQWQFARTHGAVRQ
+150 AQWQFARTRGAIRQ
-164 FSIQSIAANGMLN
+164 FSVQSIAANGMLN

-197 PLEEFK
+197 LLEEFK

-218 GYLLASASAKPSE
+218 GYLLANANAKPSE
-231 IPLIIRYQDAET
+231 IPLIIRYQDAEA

-276 ACYRNPA
+276 ACYRNPTSRA
-283 SQELLQTAKQQIQ
+283 LLQTAKQQIQ
-296 AAANQAKK
+296 AATNQAKK

-331 DNRSAETRRT
+331 DNRSAEAKRT

-372 PDGIEAAQSDIGSF
+372 PDGIEAAQSDTGSF
-386 LQQFLSARLSYTWI
+386 LQQFLSTRLAYTWI
-400 MPRGPMTTS
+400 MPRGSMTTA

-429 REETLAIYEFSDPNK
+429 RDETLAIYEFSNPNK
-444 ARSYLAAASCGEGA
+444 ARSYLAAASCGEGN
-458 SGGTGATDLFA
+458 SGGTEITDLSA

-474 AEASKT
+474 EVSKT
-480 QKSNKSICLPHYVV
+480 QKSNKSICLPRYVV

-513 RPIIMWTFIGVTII
+513 KPIIMWTFIGVTII

-573 LTALFSIAAGLIVVY
+573 LTALFSITAGLIVVY
-588 IADNLLAGQITA
+588 IADNLLASQITA

-612 TTFHFWTIDWTII
+612 TTFHFWTIDWMVI

>member
-42 MLMGAQRSVEEFDRG
+42 MLIGAQRSVEEFDRG

-74 IEFTSSLTARAEAER
+74 IEFTSNLTARAEVER

-108 PKSEPPIMQSFPDSQ
+108 PKSEPPIMQSFPDSP
-123 PYPNDQSVIVQ
+123 PYPNSQSVVVQ
-134 RLIRQETAKLP
+134 RIIRQETAKLP
-145 RLTAD
+145 RLTAA
-150 AQWQFARTHGAVRQ
+150 AQWQFARTRGAVRQ

-177 YMERGIESFDD
+177 YMERGLESFDD

-203 QQFGSITTIDQSLLG
+203 QQFGSITAIDQSLLG
-218 GYLLASASAKPSE
+218 GYLLANASAKPNE
-231 IPLIIRYQDAET
+231 IPLIIRYQDAEA

-331 DNRSAETRRT
+331 DNRSAEAKRT
-341 EANQRQFDQTFG
+341 EANQRYFDQTFG

-400 MPRGPMTTS
+400 MPRGSMTTA
-409 AQTALESTIQTANN
+409 AQTALESTIQTTNN
-423 DQGGAN
+423 DQGSAN

-444 ARSYLAAASCGEGA
+444 ARSYLAAASCGEGN
-458 SGGTGATDLFA
+458 SGGTEITDLSA
-469 QPEPA
+469 QPEPT
-474 AEASKT
+474 EASKT

-513 RPIIMWTFIGVTII
+513 KPIIMWTFIGVTII

-588 IADNLLAGQITA
+588 IADNVFAGQITA

-612 TTFHFWTIDWTII
+612 TTFRFWTIDWMVI

>member
-15 LRVRRIRLSITV
+15 LRVRRIRLSVTV

-74 IEFTSSLTARAEAER
+74 IEFTSNLTARAEVER

-108 PKSEPPIMQSFPDSQ
+108 PKSEPPIMQSFPDSP
-123 PYPNDQSVIVQ
+123 PYPNSQSVVVQ
-134 RLIRQETAKLP
+134 RIIREELTKLP

-150 AQWQFARTHGAVRQ
+150 AQWQFARTRGAVRQ

-188 KRQQNNQPT
+188 KRQKNNQPT

-231 IPLIIRYQDAET
+231 IPLIIRYQDAEA

-331 DNRSAETRRT
+331 DNRSAETKRT
-341 EANQRQFDQTFG
+341 EANQRYFDQTFG

-372 PDGIEAAQSDIGSF
+372 PDGIEAAQSDISSF

-400 MPRGPMTTS
+400 MPRGSMTTA
-409 AQTALESTIQTANN
+409 AQTAFESTIQTANN
-423 DQGGAN
+423 DQGSAN

-444 ARSYLAAASCGEGA
+444 ARSYLAAASCGEGN
-458 SGGTGATDLFA
+458 SGGTEITDLSA
-469 QPEPA
+469 QPEPT
-474 AEASKT
+474 EASKT

-513 RPIIMWTFIGVTII
+513 KPIIMWTFIGVTII

-588 IADNLLAGQITA
+588 IADNLLASQITA

>member
-42 MLMGAQRSVEEFDRG
+42 MLMGAQRSIEEFDRG
-57 SLNSRYLVA
+57 SLNNRYLVA

-74 IEFTSSLTARAEAER
+74 IEFTSNLTARAEVER

-123 PYPNDQSVIVQ
+123 PYPNYQSVIVQ

-150 AQWQFARTHGAVRQ
+150 AQWQFARTRGAVRQ

-218 GYLLASASAKPSE
+218 GYLLASASAKPNE
-231 IPLIIRYQDAET
+231 IPLIIRYQDAEA

-323 CAAPAVVK
+323 CAAPTVVK
-331 DNRSAETRRT
+331 DNRSAEAKRT
-341 EANQRQFDQTFG
+341 EANQRYFDQTFG

-372 PDGIEAAQSDIGSF
+372 PDDIEAAQSDIGSF
-386 LQQFLSARLSYTWI
+386 LQQFLSTRLSYTWI
-400 MPRGPMTTS
+400 MPRGSMTTA

-423 DQGGAN
+423 DQGNAN
-429 REETLAIYEFSDPNK
+429 RDETLAIYEFSDPKK

-458 SGGTGATDLFA
+458 A
-469 QPEPA
+469 QPEPTG
-474 AEASKT
+474 ASKT
-480 QKSNKSICLPHYVV
+480 QKSNKSICLPRYVV

-527 AAFILLIIIS
+527 ATFILLIIIS

-588 IADNLLAGQITA
+588 IADNVFAGQITA

-612 TTFHFWTIDWTII
+612 TTFRFWTIDWMVI

>member
-74 IEFTSSLTARAEAER
+74 IEFTSNLTARAEAER

-108 PKSEPPIMQSFPDSQ
+108 PKSEPPIMQSFPDSP
-123 PYPNDQSVIVQ
+123 PYPNSQSVVVQ
-134 RLIRQETAKLP
+134 RIIREELTKLP

-150 AQWQFARTHGAVRQ
+150 AQWQFARTRGAVRQ

-188 KRQQNNQPT
+188 KRQKNNQPT

-386 LQQFLSARLSYTWI
+386 LQQFLSARLAYTWI
-400 MPRGPMTTS
+400 MPRGSMTTT

-423 DQGGAN
+423 DQGSAN

-444 ARSYLAAASCGEGA
+444 ARSYLAAASCGEGN
-458 SGGTGATDLFA
+458 SGGTEITDLSA
-469 QPEPA
+469 QPEPT
-474 AEASKT
+474 EASKT

-513 RPIIMWTFIGVTII
+513 KPIIMWTFIGVTII

-588 IADNLLAGQITA
+588 IADNLLASQITA
-600 TLRIAMTPKDLA
+600 TLRIAMTPKDLT
-612 TTFHFWTIDWTII
+612 TTFHFWTIDWMII
-625 GAVALSIIA
+625 GTVALSIIA

>member
-74 IEFTSSLTARAEAER
+74 IEFTSNLTARAEAER

-108 PKSEPPIMQSFPDSQ
+108 PKSEPPIMQSFPDSP
-123 PYPNDQSVIVQ
+123 PYPNNQSVIVQ

-150 AQWQFARTHGAVRQ
+150 AQWQFARTRGAVRQ

-218 GYLLASASAKPSE
+218 GYLLAGASAKPSE
-231 IPLIIRYQDAET
+231 IPLIIRYQDAEA

-323 CAAPAVVK
+323 CAAPTVIK
-331 DNRSAETRRT
+331 DNRSAEAKRT

-372 PDGIEAAQSDIGSF
+372 PDGIKATQSDIGSF
-386 LQQFLSARLSYTWI
+386 LQQFLSTRLAYTWI
-400 MPRGPMTTS
+400 MPRGSMTTA

-423 DQGGAN
+423 DQGSAN
-429 REETLAIYEFSDPNK
+429 RDETLAIYEFSDPNK

-458 SGGTGATDLFA
+458 AQSEPTG
-469 QPEPA
+469 
-474 AEASKT
+474 ASKT
-480 QKSNKSICLPHYVV
+480 QKSNKSICLPRYVV

-513 RPIIMWTFIGVTII
+513 KPIIMWTFIGVTII

-588 IADNLLAGQITA
+588 IADNLLASQITA

-612 TTFHFWTIDWTII
+612 TTFHFWTIDWIVI

>member
-42 MLMGAQRSVEEFDRG
+42 MLMGAQRSIEEFDRG

-74 IEFTSSLTARAEAER
+74 IEFTSNLTARAEAER

-108 PKSEPPIMQSFPDSQ
+108 PKSEPPIMQSFPDSP
-123 PYPNDQSVIVQ
+123 PYPNEQSVIVQ

-150 AQWQFARTHGAVRQ
+150 AQWQFARTHGAVQQ
-164 FSIQSIAANGMLN
+164 FSIQSIAANGILN

-218 GYLLASASAKPSE
+218 GYLLAGASAKPSE
-231 IPLIIRYQDAET
+231 IPLIIRYQDAEV

-276 ACYRNPA
+276 ACYRNPTSRA
-283 SQELLQTAKQQIQ
+283 LLQTAKQQIQ

-304 PSADYVK
+304 LSADYIK
-311 PDREYAMPSADS
+311 PDREYAMPPADS
-323 CAAPAVVK
+323 CAAPAVIK
-331 DNRSAETRRT
+331 DNRSAEAKRT
-341 EANQRQFDQTFG
+341 EANQCYFDQTFG

-372 PDGIEAAQSDIGSF
+372 PDGIEATQSDIGSF
-386 LQQFLSARLSYTWI
+386 LQQFLSTRLSHTWI
-400 MPRGPMTTS
+400 MPRGPMTTA

-429 REETLAIYEFSDPNK
+429 RDETLAIYEFSDPNK

-458 SGGTGATDLFA
+458 A
-469 QPEPA
+469 QPEPTG
-474 AEASKT
+474 ASKT

-513 RPIIMWTFIGVTII
+513 KPIIMWTFIGVTII

-573 LTALFSIAAGLIVVY
+573 LTALFSVTAGLIVVY

-612 TTFHFWTIDWTII
+612 TTFHFWTIDWMVI

>member
-57 SLNSRYLVA
+57 SLNNRYLVA

-74 IEFTSSLTARAEAER
+74 IEFTSNLTARAEVER
-89 TQMIKDKQALA
+89 TQMIKNKQTLA

-108 PKSEPPIMQSFPDSQ
+108 PKSEPPIMQSFPDSP
-123 PYPNDQSVIVQ
+123 PYPNSQSVVVQ
-134 RLIRQETAKLP
+134 RIIREELTKLP

-150 AQWQFARTHGAVRQ
+150 AQWQFARTRGAVRQ

-218 GYLLASASAKPSE
+218 GYLLADASAKPSE
-231 IPLIIRYQDAET
+231 IPLIIRYQDAEA

-263 KELRQKAGQLTFS
+263 KELRQKAGQLTFG

-304 PSADYVK
+304 PSADYAK

-331 DNRSAETRRT
+331 DNRSAEAKRT

-372 PDGIEAAQSDIGSF
+372 PDGIKATQSDIGSF
-386 LQQFLSARLSYTWI
+386 LQQFLSTRLSYTWI
-400 MPRGPMTTS
+400 MPRGPMATA

-429 REETLAIYEFSDPNK
+429 RDETLAIYEFSNPNK
-444 ARSYLAAASCGEGA
+444 ARSYLAAASCGEGN
-458 SGGTGATDLFA
+458 SGGTGITDLSA
-469 QPEPA
+469 QPEP

-588 IADNLLAGQITA
+588 IADNLLASQITA

-612 TTFHFWTIDWTII
+612 TTFHFWTIDWMVI

-639 CLIPLIRNTRRNPI
+639 CLMPLIRNTRRNPI
-653 KDMRDE
+653 KDMRYE

>member
-42 MLMGAQRSVEEFDRG
+42 MLMGAQQSVEEFDRG

-108 PKSEPPIMQSFPDSQ
+108 PKSEPPIMQSFPDSP
-123 PYPNDQSVIVQ
+123 PYPNNQSVIVQ

-150 AQWQFARTHGAVRQ
+150 AQWQFARTRGAVRQ

-177 YMERGIESFDD
+177 YMERGFESFDD

-203 QQFGSITTIDQSLLG
+203 QQFGSITAIDQSLLG
-218 GYLLASASAKPSE
+218 GYLLANASAKPSE
-231 IPLIIRYQDAET
+231 IPLIIRYQDAEA

-311 PDREYAMPSADS
+311 PDREYAMPPADS
-323 CAAPAVVK
+323 CAAPTIIK
-331 DNRSAETRRT
+331 DNRSAEAKRT
-341 EANQRQFDQTFG
+341 EANQHQFDQTFG
-353 SAQPEPA
+353 STRPEPA

-372 PDGIEAAQSDIGSF
+372 PDDIEAAQSDIGSF
-386 LQQFLSARLSYTWI
+386 LQQFLSTRLSHTWI
-400 MPRGPMTTS
+400 VPRGSMATA
-409 AQTALESTIQTANN
+409 AQTALESTIQTATNN

-429 REETLAIYEFSDPNK
+429 RDETLAIYEFSDPNK
-444 ARSYLAAASCGEGA
+444 ARNYLAAASCGEGA
-458 SGGTGATDLFA
+458 A
-469 QPEPA
+469 QPEP

-480 QKSNKSICLPHYVV
+480 QKSNKSICLPRYVV

-501 NSLVNYDAMERL
+501 NSLVSYDAMERL
-513 RPIIMWTFIGVTII
+513 KPIIMWTFIGVTII

-588 IADNLLAGQITA
+588 IADNLLADQITA

>member
-74 IEFTSSLTARAEAER
+74 IEFTSNLTARAEVER

-150 AQWQFARTHGAVRQ
+150 AQWQFARTRGAVWQ

-203 QQFGSITTIDQSLLG
+203 QQFGSITAIDQSLLG
-218 GYLLASASAKPSE
+218 GYLLTGANTKPSE
-231 IPLIIRYQDAET
+231 IPLIIRYQDAEA

-263 KELRQKAGQLTFS
+263 KELRQKARQLTFS

-296 AAANQAKK
+296 AATNQAKK

-331 DNRSAETRRT
+331 DNRSAEAKRT
-341 EANQRQFDQTFG
+341 EANQRYFDQTFG

-400 MPRGPMTTS
+400 MPRGSMTTA
-409 AQTALESTIQTANN
+409 AQTAFESTIQTANN
-423 DQGGAN
+423 DQGNAN

-469 QPEPA
+469 QPEPV
-474 AEASKT
+474 EASKT

-513 RPIIMWTFIGVTII
+513 KPIIMWTFIGVTII

-588 IADNLLAGQITA
+588 IADNLLASQITA

-612 TTFHFWTIDWTII
+612 TTFRFWTIDWTII

>member
-74 IEFTSSLTARAEAER
+74 IEFTSNLTARAEAER

-108 PKSEPPIMQSFPDSQ
+108 PKSEPPIMQSFPDSP
-123 PYPNDQSVIVQ
+123 PYPNNQSVIVQ

-150 AQWQFARTHGAVRQ
+150 AQWQFARTHGAVQQ
-164 FSIQSIAANGMLN
+164 FSIQSIAVNGMLN
-177 YMERGIESFDD
+177 YMERGLESFDD

-203 QQFGSITTIDQSLLG
+203 QQFSNITAIDQSLLG
-218 GYLLASASAKPSE
+218 GYLLAGASAKPSE

-254 SNDTQLARL
+254 SNDMQLARL
-263 KELRQKAGQLTFS
+263 KELRQKARQLTFS
-276 ACYRNPA
+276 ACYRNPTSRA
-283 SQELLQTAKQQIQ
+283 LLQTAKQQIQ

-311 PDREYAMPSADS
+311 PDREYTMPSADS
-323 CAAPAVVK
+323 CAAPTVIK
-331 DNRSAETRRT
+331 DNRSAEAKRT

-372 PDGIEAAQSDIGSF
+372 PDGIKATQSDIGSF
-386 LQQFLSARLSYTWI
+386 LQQFLSTRLSYTWI
-400 MPRGPMTTS
+400 MPRGSMTTA
-409 AQTALESTIQTANN
+409 AQTAFESTIQTANN

-429 REETLAIYEFSDPNK
+429 RDETLAIYEFSDPNK

-458 SGGTGATDLFA
+458 A
-469 QPEPA
+469 QPEPTG
-474 AEASKT
+474 ASKT
-480 QKSNKSICLPHYVV
+480 QKPDKSICLPHYVV

-513 RPIIMWTFIGVTII
+513 KPIIMWTFIGVTII

-588 IADNLLAGQITA
+588 IADNLLASQITA

>member
-42 MLMGAQRSVEEFDRG
+42 MLMGAQRSIEEFDRG

-74 IEFTSSLTARAEAER
+74 IEFTSNLTARAEVER

-150 AQWQFARTHGAVRQ
+150 SQWQFARTRGAVRQ

-218 GYLLASASAKPSE
+218 GYLLAGASAKPSE
-231 IPLIIRYQDAET
+231 IPLIIRYQDAEV

-304 PSADYVK
+304 PSADYIK
-311 PDREYAMPSADS
+311 PDREYAMPPADS
-323 CAAPAVVK
+323 CAAPTVVK
-331 DNRSAETRRT
+331 DNRSAEAKRT

-372 PDGIEAAQSDIGSF
+372 PDGIKATQSDIGSF
-386 LQQFLSARLSYTWI
+386 LQQFLSTRLSHTWI
-400 MPRGPMTTS
+400 IPHGSMTTA
-409 AQTALESTIQTANN
+409 AQTALESTVQTANN

-429 REETLAIYEFSDPNK
+429 RDETLAIYEFSDPSK

-458 SGGTGATDLFA
+458 A
-469 QPEPA
+469 QPEPTG
-474 AEASKT
+474 ASKT
-480 QKSNKSICLPHYVV
+480 QKPDKSICLPRYVV

-513 RPIIMWTFIGVTII
+513 KPIIMWTFIGVTII

-588 IADNLLAGQITA
+588 IADNVFASQITA

-612 TTFHFWTIDWTII
+612 TTFHFWTIDWIVI